1 MYLVAKGNNE
11 HCLMSE
17 GGCGQVLV
25 MATLQTN

>member
-11 HCLMSE
+11 QYLMSE
-17 GGCGQVLV
+17 GGSGQVLV